1 MAVAFLKPSSGRNG
15 SPDHCV
21 PKQYCIKLAE
31 SDYKNYHFML
41 DIVSNI
47 YEKTETRKKA
57 QMNVENCKY
66 IRLW

>member
-1 MAVAFLKPSSGRNG
+1 
-15 SPDHCV
+15 
-21 PKQYCIKLAE
+21 
-31 SDYKNYHFML
+31 ML